1 MAQEGKLG
9 QFWLLGSAVIL
20 FAMGIACAASCL
32 GASTL
37 PTETIDSVC
46 PAIYK
51 AGPCLEDACH
61 SACDNDP
68 SLSGTAVDDCRKACT
83 SDGSMTDLQKER
95 EIEKC
100 NVDLYRGNGCI
111 CMADADPDSCD
122 CSGTGLQNFIDFWAL
137 LSLAFGLL
145 GLVGA
150 ILFTGI
156 PAAVSAWKPVPCC
169 NYVLFSVC
177 SGIWSLVFLGIGGFF
192 IVLGIA
198 FAPGGEFRRGLLE
211 SSGCDESWSSEI
223 DGDDAALQM
232 AAGAINCV
240 QEAVCGAVFTL
251 ADRLSAAATS
261 IGVPYFLAG
270 LVMFLGCYV
279 CCVCKKSVP
288 QKDDSGKVVPAA
300 GN

>member
-37 PTETIDSVC
+37 PTETIDSVF

-68 SLSGTAVDDCRKACT
+68 SLSVAAVDECHKSCE
-83 SDGSMTDLQKER
+83 SDNMSDAQKEK
-95 EIEKC
+95 EIKKC
-100 NVDLYRGNGCI
+100 NVDLYKGNGCI
-111 CMADADPDSCD
+111 CTDDADPDSCD
-122 CSGTGLQNFIDFWAL
+122 CTGTGLQGFIDFWAL
-137 LSLAFGLL
+137 ISLAFGLL

-177 SGIWSLVFLGIGGFF
+177 SGIWSLVFLGIGG
-192 IVLGIA
+192 LGW
-198 FAPGGEFRRGLLE
+198 E
-211 SSGCDESWSSEI
+211 
-223 DGDDAALQM
+223 
-232 AAGAINCV
+232 
-240 QEAVCGAVFTL
+240 
-251 ADRLSAAATS
+251 
-261 IGVPYFLAG
+261 GV
-270 LVMFLGCYV
+270 
-279 CCVCKKSVP
+279 
-288 QKDDSGKVVPAA
+288 
-300 GN
+300 

>member
-68 SLSGTAVDDCRKACT
+68 SLSGAAVDECHKSCE
-83 SDGSMTDLQKER
+83 SDNMSDAQKEK
-95 EIEKC
+95 EIKKC
-100 NVDLYRGNGCI
+100 NVDLYKGNGCI
-111 CMADADPDSCD
+111 CTDDADPDSCD
-122 CSGTGLQNFIDFWAL
+122 CTGTGLQGFIDFWAL
-137 LSLAFGLL
+137 ISLAFGLL

-177 SGIWSLVFLGIGGFF
+177 SGIWSLVFLGIGGLF

-198 FAPGGEFRRGLLE
+198 FAPGGEGRRGLLE
-211 SSGCDESWSSEI
+211 GSGCDESWSSDI
-223 DGDDAALQM
+223 DGDDAGSQM
-232 AAGAINCV
+232 AAGAIDCV
-240 QEAVCGAVFTL
+240 QEAVCGSVFTL
-251 ADRLSAAATS
+251 ADKLSAAATN

-270 LVMFLGCYV
+270 LVMFFGCYV

-288 QKDDSGKVVPAA
+288 QKDDSVKVVPAA